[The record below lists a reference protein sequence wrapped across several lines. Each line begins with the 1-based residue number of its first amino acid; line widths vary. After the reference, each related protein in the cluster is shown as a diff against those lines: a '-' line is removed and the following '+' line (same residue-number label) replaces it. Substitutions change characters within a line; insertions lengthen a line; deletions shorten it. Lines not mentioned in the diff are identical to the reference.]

1 MRHPPGYRDRA
12 PFAAPLLS
20 GWPSLIS
27 SSTPSNPTD
36 TTTSLPNCGCAQSRM
51 STSSSATPP
60 RCFPPWPPD
69 STPPLRPSST
79 LTPLGKLP
87 PSQGRDI
94 LHHRQLQS
102 RRNPRRRLPGTRR
115 SRLCL
120 RRLRPR
126 LGPGQR
132 LPQSL
137 LGRRH
142 ESLLPLH
149 TGRRRE
155 QFAQRYSQRL
165 GRLNYPPRAGRHPQ
179 SNPTASSGTALVS
192 GTSCSRPAQRSAR
205 PYRGHAHVQHG
216 LRRMNR
222 FQCVP

>member
-120 RRLRPR
+120 RRLRPGKALDNDYLKACWVEGMR
-126 LGPGQR
+126 AFYPST
-132 LPQSL
+132 PAVE
-137 LGRRH
+137 
-142 ESLLPLH
+142 ESSSP
-149 TGRRRE
+149 
-155 QFAQRYSQRL
+155 
-165 GRLNYPPRAGRHPQ
+165 
-179 SNPTASSGTALVS
+179 SGTRS
-192 GTSCSRPAQRSAR
+192 GWVVLTTHPELAAILSQIQLLRPAPLS
-205 PYRGHAHVQHG
+205 
-216 LRRMNR
+216 
-222 FQCVP
+222 